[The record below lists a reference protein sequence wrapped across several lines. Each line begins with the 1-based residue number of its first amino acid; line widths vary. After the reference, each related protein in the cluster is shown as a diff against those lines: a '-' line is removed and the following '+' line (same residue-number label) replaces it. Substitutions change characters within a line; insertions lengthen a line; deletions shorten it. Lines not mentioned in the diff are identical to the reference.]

1 MKGQMLIVGVIM
13 IVMTLIVLAN
23 LMPTI
28 VEQMNMINTATNDT
42 TAQALTLLIPA
53 FLVLG
58 ILLTIVYY
66 LPQQGG

>member
-1 MKGQMLIVGVIM
+1 MKGQMLIIGVIM
-13 IVMTLIVLAN
+13 ITMTLIILAN

-28 VEQMNMINTATNDT
+28 VEQMDTITTATNDT
-42 TAQALTLLIPA
+42 TAQTLTLLIPA

-58 ILLTIVYY
+58 IIMTIVYY